1 MMRWISNGHYGLLA
15 REARNVQLCLAH
27 ALLNTADARHYR
39 ASASIL
45 RLETQL
51 ITQTQAI
58 TAFTGTKEVFYT
70 HAPLSCRHPHGPD
83 H

>member
-15 REARNVQLCLAH
+15 REARNVQLCLVH
-27 ALLNTADARHYR
+27 ALLNTADAQHYC

-51 ITQTQAI
+51 ITQAKAI
-58 TAFTGTKEVFYT
+58 ASATSTKEVFYT
-70 HAPLSCRHPHGPD
+70 HAPLSCRHLHGPD